1 MKTNFLILLFI
12 VVATISC
19 DNRSVEIQTEYGAT
33 LEMKIA
39 TSSTVRVNDISYSDY
54 LLKIRNSELEIN
66 TDADLIVVKLIDG
79 DGTVR
84 ILPQGI
90 QATVDGYQIAS
101 QNRLQQIANRQVDST
116 HHRSWV
122 TINVGRKI
130 STTLHPAFINIL
142 HFDTRFSKL

>member
-1 MKTNFLILLFI
+1 MKNNCLILLII

-19 DNRSVEIQTEYGAT
+19 DNRSVEIQTGSGKT
-33 LEMKIA
+33 IEMKIT
-39 TSSTVRVNDISYSDY
+39 TSSTVRVNDISYSAY
-54 LLKIRNSELEIN
+54 LLKIRNSDLEIN

-101 QNRLQQIANRQVDST
+101 PEQASVD
-116 HHRSWV
+116 R
-122 TINVGRKI
+122 
-130 STTLHPAFINIL
+130 
-142 HFDTRFSKL
+142 

>member
-19 DNRSVEIQTEYGAT
+19 DNRSAT

-101 QNRLQQIANRQVDST
+101 PEQASVD
-116 HHRSWV
+116 R
-122 TINVGRKI
+122 
-130 STTLHPAFINIL
+130 
-142 HFDTRFSKL
+142 

>member
-19 DNRSVEIQTEYGAT
+19 EKRSVEMQNYGT
-33 LEMKIA
+33 TIEIKIT
-39 TSSTVRVNDISYSDY
+39 TSSTVRVNDIFYSDY

-101 QNRLQQIANRQVDST
+101 PEQSSADR
-116 HHRSWV
+116 
-122 TINVGRKI
+122 
-130 STTLHPAFINIL
+130 
-142 HFDTRFSKL
+142 

>member
-1 MKTNFLILLFI
+1 MKTNFLTLLFI

-19 DNRSVEIQTEYGAT
+19 DNRSVEIQTGSGT
-33 LEMKIA
+33 TIEMKIT

-66 TDADLIVVKLIDG
+66 TDADLIVIKLIDG

-84 ILPQGI
+84 ILPQDI

-101 QNRLQQIANRQVDST
+101 PEQASANR
-116 HHRSWV
+116 
-122 TINVGRKI
+122 
-130 STTLHPAFINIL
+130 
-142 HFDTRFSKL
+142 